1 MPDLFLNLDTSPAAD
16 TRRPLGAGEPD
27 SSAMASATQ
36 LPCLHDYEVT
46 AYLVDGK
53 SRTIRFTLSAPK
65 GSANRRE
72 SSELIFRDVEG
83 YLFGRDLDTGVV
95 LAAEERP
102 LTTFLTE
109 NEEYFE
115 HESQW
120 GWPQFWRG
128 SAHVTAAWL
137 TSHDCR
143 VWKIATSYGLSG
155 WIVAGSATFH
165 NSDA

>member
-1 MPDLFLNLDTSPAAD
+1 MPDLFLNLDASPAAD
-16 TRRPLGAGEPD
+16 ARRPLDTGEPD
-27 SSAMASATQ
+27 SSAMPSATQ

-46 AYLVDGK
+46 AYLVDGE

-65 GSANRRE
+65 GSANRSA
-72 SSELIFRDVEG
+72 SSELLFRDVEG
-83 YLFGRDLDTGVV
+83 YLFERNLGTGVV
-95 LAAEERP
+95 LAAEERS

-109 NEEYFE
+109 NEEYFA

-128 SAHVTAAWL
+128 SADLTATWL
-137 TSHDCR
+137 TSHGCR

-155 WIVAGSATFH
+155 WIVAGNATFH
-165 NSDA
+165 NSHA